1 MSTEPATAKGATE
14 IAEPTRA
21 QQQLARRVAES
32 RATMPDLTLT
42 GQADLQDALAAIPGA
57 TPRDLVVRAAAL
69 ALREQ
74 PAVNGAYRDGRFERY
89 SRVNVAFAVDTGD
102 GLVFPT
108 VFDADTKPAAVIAE
122 EAAALA
128 GGAAGLAAPQTAGAT
143 CVVVALDVPGVRQ
156 VVPPLQQ
163 PQAVVLGVGATEDRP
178 VVREGVVV
186 VRRVADVTLVAD
198 HRIVYGDAA
207 AAFLARVL
215 ALLADPSALR

>member
-14 IAEPTRA
+14 ITEPSRA
-21 QQQLARRVAES
+21 RQQLARRVAES

-42 GQADLQDALAAIPGA
+42 GEADLQDALAAVPGA
-57 TPRDLVVRAAAL
+57 TARDLVIRAAAL

-102 GLVFPT
+102 GLVLPT
-108 VFDADTKPAAVIAE
+108 VFDADTKPAAAIAE

-128 GGAAGLAAPQTAGAT
+128 AGAAELAAPRTAGAT
-143 CVVVALDVPGVRQ
+143 CSVVAVDTPGVRRI
-156 VVPPLQQ
+156 VPPLQQ
-163 PQAVVLGVGATEDRP
+163 PQAVVLGVGTVAERP
-178 VVREGVVV
+178 VARDGAVV
-186 VRRVADVTLVAD
+186 VRQVAELTLVTD
-198 HRIVYGDAA
+198 HRIVHGDAA

-215 ALLADPSALR
+215 ELLADPSAL